1 MHLFRFGPRSAS
13 PFVILNLKV
22 GFEQSD
28 PEFPF
33 LGQELSDYRWKPMTS
48 VRAIVAFLELEL
60 TGQPAIEPFPIL
72 ASQAI
77 RQVLA
82 FSQALEQVKWPPIL
96 AIVARLPVLFVTRT
110 LQHH

>member
-1 MHLFRFGPRSAS
+1 MRLFRFGPRSAS

-33 LGQELSDYRWKPMTS
+33 LGQELSGYRWKPMTS
-48 VRAIVAFLELEL
+48 VRAIVAFLEL

-72 ASQAI
+72 ASQAL

-96 AIVARLPVLFVTRT
+96 AIAARLPVLFVTRT